1 MTLHPFPIRRRFQ
14 RGSIVRGAI
23 VMTALVGALGL
34 QLAGPR
40 LQSRLAEMAGIGWV
54 APGAMPAAPMP
65 APSMSP
71 CGSPSGAYS
80 MHPCKVAHATTAGT
94 APVI

>member
-1 MTLHPFPIRRRFQ
+1 MTFNSTSIRRRFQ

-23 VMTALVGALGL
+23 VVTALAGALGL

-40 LQSRLAEMAGIGWV
+40 LQSRLAAMAGIGWV
-54 APGAMPAAPMP
+54 APGAVPMAPMP
-65 APSMSP
+65 SSSP
-71 CGSPSGAYS
+71 CGSPSAAS
-80 MHPCKVAHATTAGT
+80 PMHPCKVANATAAGT